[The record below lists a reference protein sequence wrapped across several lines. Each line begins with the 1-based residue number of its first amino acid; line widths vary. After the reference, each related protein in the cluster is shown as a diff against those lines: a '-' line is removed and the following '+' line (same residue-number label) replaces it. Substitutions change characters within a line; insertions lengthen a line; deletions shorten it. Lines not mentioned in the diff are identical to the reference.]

1 MESTSEQGQA
11 GGGKGARAAAWLSW
25 AVCATLATFSLL
37 IPSEDRGESLWVYL
51 QFVSFAMAFVTV
63 GAVVASRRPENL
75 VGWLLLAIGF
85 EVLLGSFVAGYAE
98 YALLV
103 RSGSLLGGV
112 AAAWL
117 AEWLFVP
124 VFHLLTLLLVLFP
137 DGRLPSRR
145 WRPFVWLVVITALVA
160 VFARAFS
167 PGPLEGFPG
176 TPNPLGIEALG
187 GLLPMI
193 ESTWEVVGLVLVVVV
208 ATASLFVRVRRA
220 SGVERQQ
227 VKWLL
232 YAATLL
238 SFAGLLSLIVGP
250 IGTGWVGL
258 VLITVG
264 FLSVPVAIGIAILR
278 YHLYDID
285 IIINRTLVYA
295 TLTGTLALVYFGGVT
310 ATQAHFRTVTGQE
323 QLPQLVVV
331 ASTLVIAAL
340 FNPLR
345 RGIQSFIDRRFYRRK
360 YDAAKT
366 LEGFSTKLRDET
378 DLEALRGD
386 LLSVVRETM
395 QPAHISLWVR
405 PETAGNE
412 ERPQ

>member
-11 GGGKGARAAAWLSW
+11 GSEKSARAAALLSW
-25 AVCATLATFSLL
+25 PVCATLATFSLL
-37 IPSEDRGESLWVYL
+37 LPGEGRGESFWVYL
-51 QFVSFAMAFVTV
+51 QFVAFAMAFVTV

-85 EVLLGSFVAGYAE
+85 EVVLGTFVAGYAE

-103 RSGSLLGGV
+103 RPGSLPGGI

-117 AEWLFVP
+117 AEWLLVP
-124 VFHLLTLLLVLFP
+124 VFHLLALLLLLFP

-145 WRPFVWLVVITALVA
+145 WRPFVWLVVITALAA

-187 GLLPMI
+187 GLLSVI
-193 ESTWEVVGLVLVVVV
+193 ARVWEVLGLILVVIVS
-208 ATASLFVRVRRA
+208 TASLWVRVRR
-220 SGVERQQ
+220 GRGEERQQ

-238 SFAGLLSLIVGP
+238 SVAGLLTLIVEP

-258 VLITVG
+258 LLITLG

-285 IIINRTLVYA
+285 LIINRTLVYA
-295 TLTGTLALVYFGGVT
+295 TLTVSLAAIYFGSIVVSQQLFVLLTDQQSTLA
-310 ATQAHFRTVTGQE
+310 
-323 QLPQLVVV
+323 VV
-331 ASTLVIAAL
+331 ASTLLIAAL

-345 RGIQSFIDRRFYRRK
+345 GRIQSFIDRRFYRSK
-360 YDAAKT
+360 YDARKT
-366 LEGFSTKLRDET
+366 LEDFSVKLREET
-378 DLEALRGD
+378 DLAALNNE
-386 LLSVVRETM
+386 LVEVVRKTM
-395 QPAHISLWVR
+395 QPAHVSVWLR
-405 PETAGNE
+405 PETAPKG
-412 ERPQ
+412 RKTT

>member
-1 MESTSEQGQA
+1 
-11 GGGKGARAAAWLSW
+11 
-25 AVCATLATFSLL
+25 
-37 IPSEDRGESLWVYL
+37 
-51 QFVSFAMAFVTV
+51 MAFVTV
-63 GAVVASRRPENL
+63 GALVVSRRPENL

-85 EVLLGSFVAGYAE
+85 EVVLGSFVAGYAE

-103 RSGSLLGGV
+103 RSGSLPGGI

-117 AEWLFVP
+117 AEWLLVP
-124 VFHLLTLLLVLFP
+124 VFHLLALLLLLFP

-145 WRPFVWLVVITALVA
+145 WRPFVWLVVITALAA

-167 PGPLEGFPG
+167 PGPLEAFPS

-187 GLLPMI
+187 GLLPVV
-193 ESTWEVVGLVLVVVV
+193 ERTWEVVGLILVVVV

-238 SFAGLLSLIVGP
+238 SVAGLLTLIIEP

-258 VLITVG
+258 VLITLG

-285 IIINRTLVYA
+285 IIINRSLVYVS
-295 TLTGTLALVYFGGVT
+295 LTAILSGVYFGGVT
-310 ATQAHFRTVTGQE
+310 ATQALFRTLTGQE

-345 RGIQSFIDRRFYRRK
+345 RRIQSFIDRRFYRRK
-360 YDAAKT
+360 YDARKT
-366 LEGFSTKLRDET
+366 LEGFSTRLRDET
-378 DLEALRGD
+378 DMEALNDELVR
-386 LLSVVRETM
+386 VVGETM
-395 QPAHISLWVR
+395 QPAHVSLWLR
-405 PETAGNE
+405 SAPAQKSKQAE
-412 ERPQ
+412 